1 LSYALGRE
9 SAAPE
14 DSDVVTGVVVTG
26 IMLGPALVQPLTGWL
41 VDVYWQGTIE
51 AGIRIYD
58 ASTFKIAFLPM
69 LGWMLLA
76 SLLAPAVKETYCEN
90 PSKKSL

>member
-1 LSYALGRE
+1 MESNSDVSIAPKSYPPAILGWTVWGTGALLYAIGFYMRT
-9 SAAPE
+9 APE

-26 IMLGPALVQPLTGWL
+26 IMLGPAIVQPLTGWL

-58 ASTFKIAFLPM
+58 AATF
-69 LGWMLLA
+69 
-76 SLLAPAVKETYCEN
+76 
-90 PSKKSL
+90 